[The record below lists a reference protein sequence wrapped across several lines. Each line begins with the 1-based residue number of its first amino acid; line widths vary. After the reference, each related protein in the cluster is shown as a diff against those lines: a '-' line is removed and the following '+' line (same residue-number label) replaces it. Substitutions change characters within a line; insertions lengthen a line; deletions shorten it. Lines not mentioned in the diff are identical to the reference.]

1 MKTKTKVFAIIGTV
15 FLIIITSIFIPRN
28 WLSSQA
34 TNNAPETVDE
44 DTKIDTKI
52 SPDTK
57 DTIITVKND
66 NNSLLTEYYHNNII
80 DSPSSIISAISSKAS
95 INSDELE
102 ELLIK
107 NGFTIPQTSAD
118 TSDADNNIN
127 TNSSYS
133 TENIQN
139 SNEIISPVTV
149 VSIITSQSDESF
161 IKI

>member
-1 MKTKTKVFAIIGTV
+1 MKPKTKVFAIIGTV
-15 FLIIITSIFIPRN
+15 FLIIIASSFIPRN

-34 TNNAPETVDE
+34 TNNAPETE

-57 DTIITVKND
+57 ETIITVKND
-66 NNSLLTEYYHNNII
+66 NNSLLTEYSHNNII

-107 NGFTIPQTSAD
+107 NGFTIPQTSVD
-118 TSDADNNIN
+118 TNDADNNIN